1 MDRYQMSRHLGIGLT
16 IAVLLSACT
25 APSPRPSPAPSGQ
38 VGYELADAAIQAGSR
53 LQLAANES
61 FQPPLPTADNAP
73 PMYPDELLARRLPP
87 QAVCLRVAID
97 ERGQVFNT
105 ALVDLGVDCSGTLD
119 RDPAFQDAAIAA
131 ALRWRFE
138 PAFRCVFPEGRTPE
152 AACGTHGTQEVP
164 QPVSLVY
171 RFVFEQDD
179 GQGRVRID

>member
-1 MDRYQMSRHLGIGLT
+1 MAM
-16 IAVLLSACT
+16 LLPACT
-25 APSPRPSPAPSGQ
+25 GPSPRPSPPPTGQ
-38 VGYELADAAIQAGSR
+38 VGYELADSAIQAGSR

-61 FQPPLPTADNAP
+61 FQPPLPTADNVP
-73 PMYPDELLARRLPP
+73 PIYPDELLARRLPP

-105 ALVDLGVDCSGTLD
+105 ALVDLGLDCSGTHD
-119 RDPAFQDAAIAA
+119 VDSAFQDAAIAA

-138 PAFRCVFPEGRTPE
+138 PAFRCVFPEGQTPDT
-152 AACGTHGTQEVP
+152 ACGIDGTQEVP

-171 RFVFEQDD
+171 RFVFEQVD